1 MNYRF
6 RSILVF
12 AALWAVPGTLC
23 AAPDQFLGDS
33 AIYST
38 ESTNIRP
45 NVLFIIDNSAG
56 MAQAGSGEPYKKD
69 NDYSENYTDGPAPY
83 AKDQVYVRTTATGGT
98 INYNQ
103 YISDVN
109 TEVSCPEA
117 KTALLENGYYSGPL
131 KKSTGS
137 CDASQPGNYF
147 TGNLL
152 NYLSAPST
160 TPVWSA
166 NTPYVAGAKVQPSF
180 PLHDSN
186 GVPLEFE
193 VLTAGTTGGSEPAWP
208 TTVGSTVTD
217 GTVVFG
223 LSGTIIDMVQETV
236 KQVMAGA
243 SKKVNFGVMVFGDNN
258 HGGRVLSPVAYA
270 GPVDPED
277 PTTVDGPTS
286 FSALETAIDNIALLN
301 ANAQPVN
308 ETFWDASL
316 YFAGKNDSSSKLASE
331 KTPYPSPITLSCQEN
346 MVILLTTGSTDDN
359 SQTKLKYG
367 DLNSDGNLGYIDDAA
382 KLLYQTDHRPSM
394 PATID
399 GQEQVIKTHVIQL
412 LTPEVVRLKNST
424 DNEHGHGSYNKVNN
438 TSELTAALLAM
449 MVNLMSSED
458 TAFVSPTIPASP
470 ENRSYSGSRI
480 YLGFFKPVS
489 KRPWLGNLKK
499 FGINASNQIVD
510 KSGSAAT
517 ETDGSFKTTA
527 QSYWNDIGDGGTVNK
542 GGVGDV
548 LLARIKAGTARKL
561 YSNLS
566 TTSNDLTSADNA
578 FNKANVAPELLGL
591 VGTTERDQLV
601 DFLHGFDVYDDN
613 VAEFA
618 SGVREWPMADIRH
631 SKPAV
636 VNYRPY
642 DLANEASCSENKT
655 MIYVGANDGSL
666 HAYSDCDG
674 QEAWAFLPKKV
685 LPNLK
690 EMAVRPAQINY
701 SVDASPIVMRYDAN
715 KDGTIDPASDKIVL
729 IFGLRRGGN
738 AYYALDVTNPAV
750 PKLLWDFDADT
761 SGFSDLGESWSDP
774 QFAKVRIGSA
784 SKVLAFF
791 GAGYDIN
798 EDGRYGT
805 TGTFPAATT
814 QEMGS
819 GNVTSSGTTTPESR
833 PNPVGRGV
841 YAISVADLS
850 ASGAPSMTSPSV
862 VWSYTASN
870 NSKMQFSFPTDMS
883 LVDSNADGYA
893 DKVYAGDT
901 GGQLWRFDIKA
912 TDTASWTGDV
922 IFNLPA
928 SSGRKF
934 FYKPSVAVEGDI
946 SMIAIGSGDREHPLN
961 RAVVDR
967 MYMIKDKGQ
976 VSASGIDEGNL
987 MDVTANELQGA
998 GTTVARQEEILSS
1011 LNASTNYGWMV
1022 QLSSNP
1028 GEKVLASPLIINK
1041 VAYFTTYTPNIL
1053 VAPDP
1058 CIPGNL
1064 GVSRLYALNYKT
1076 GEATLNF
1083 QANNDTSSVSNERAL
1098 NKDGKVLLT
1107 ADRVATLGSGIP
1119 SGLTI
1124 IIPESGDLAVVAT
1137 SGGGVIPK
1145 DAEYKVRP
1153 QIINWRMW

>member
-1 MNYRF
+1 MKSRF
-6 RSILVF
+6 RSTLLLVT
-12 AALWAVPGTLC
+12 LWAVPGTLC

-56 MAQAGSGEPYKKD
+56 MAQAGRGEPYKSSH
-69 NDYSENYTDGPAPY
+69 DYSTDYPVGTAPY
-83 AKDQVYVRTTATGGT
+83 DKDQVYVRVAATGGT

-109 TEVSCPEA
+109 TEVACDTA
-117 KTALLENGYYSGPL
+117 KTALLNNGYYSGPL
-131 KKSTGS
+131 KKSNGS
-137 CDASQPGNYF
+137 CEASQPGNYF

-152 NYLSAPST
+152 NYISAPST
-160 TPVWSA
+160 TPVWQASTA
-166 NTPYVAGAKVQPSF
+166 YVVGTKVRPTTTI
-180 PLHDSN
+180 LDGN
-186 GVPLEFE
+186 GVPLEYE
-193 VLTAGTTGGSEPAWP
+193 VLTAGTTGASEPTWP
-208 TTVGSTVTD
+208 TTIGSTVTN
-217 GTVVFG
+217 GSVVFG
-223 LSGTIIDMVQETV
+223 LSGTIIDMVQSTV
-236 KQVMAGA
+236 KQVIAGA
-243 SKKVNFGVMVFGDNN
+243 SKEVNFGVMVFGDNN
-258 HGGRVLSPVAYA
+258 QGGRVLSPVAYA
-270 GPVDPED
+270 GAVDPED

-286 FSALETAIDNIALLN
+286 FSALESAIDNIVLLN

-316 YFAGKNDSSSKLASE
+316 YYAGKNDSSSKLASE

-346 MVILLTTGSTDDN
+346 MVILLTTGSTDNN

-367 DLNSDGNLGYIDDAA
+367 DLNNDGNLGYVDDAA
-382 KLLYQTDHRPSM
+382 KLLYQTDHRPAM
-394 PATID
+394 PAIE
-399 GQEQVIKTHVIQL
+399 GQEQVVKTHVIQL
-412 LTPEVVRLKNST
+412 LTPEVERLKNST
-424 DNEHGHGSYNKVNN
+424 DNEHGHGSYTKVNN
-438 TSELTAALLAM
+438 TSELTAALLATM
-449 MVNLMSSED
+449 TNIMSPED

-510 KSGSAAT
+510 KTGSAAT

-527 QSYWNDIGDGGTVNK
+527 KSYWNDVDDGGAVNK
-542 GGVGDV
+542 GGVGEV
-548 LLARIKAGTARKL
+548 LLARIKAGTPRKL
-561 YSNLS
+561 YSNLGA
-566 TTSNDLTSADNA
+566 SNDLTSSDNA
-578 FNKANVAPELLGL
+578 FNKTNVTPELLGL

-613 VAEFA
+613 DVELTNGA
-618 SGVREWPMADIRH
+618 REWPMADIRH

-642 DLANEASCSENKT
+642 DLLTSEASCSENKT
-655 MIYVGANDGSL
+655 MIFVGANDGSL

-738 AYYALDVTNPAV
+738 AYYALDVSNPAV
-750 PKLLWDFDADT
+750 PKLLWEFDAAT
-761 SGFSDLGESWSDP
+761 SGFSELGQSWSDP

-798 EDGRYGT
+798 EDGRYGA
-805 TGTFPAATT
+805 TGAFPAATT
-814 QEMGS
+814 QELGS
-819 GNVTSSGTTTPESR
+819 GNVTSPGTTTPADR

-850 ASGAPSMTSPSV
+850 SGGTPSMTSPSV

-870 NSKMQFSFPTDMS
+870 NSAMQFSFPTDMS
-883 LVDSNADGYA
+883 LVDSNADGYV

-912 TDTASWTGDV
+912 TDTSSWIGDV

-946 SMIAIGSGDREHPLN
+946 NMIAIGSGDREHPLN

-976 VSASGIDEGNL
+976 VSAAGIDEGDL

-998 GTTVARQEEILSS
+998 DTTVARQEEILSS

-1041 VAYFTTYTPNIL
+1041 VAYFTTYAPNI
-1053 VAPDP
+1053 VVSPDP
-1058 CIPGNL
+1058 CKPGNL

-1076 GEATLNF
+1076 GEAALNF
-1083 QANNDTSSVSNERAL
+1083 QASNDASTVTNERAL

-1107 ADRVATLGSGIP
+1107 ADRVVTLGSGIP